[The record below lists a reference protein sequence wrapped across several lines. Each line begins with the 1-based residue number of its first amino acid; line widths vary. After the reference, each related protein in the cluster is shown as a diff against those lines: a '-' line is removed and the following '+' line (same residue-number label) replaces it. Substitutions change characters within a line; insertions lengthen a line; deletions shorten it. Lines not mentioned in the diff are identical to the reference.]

1 MNEKAF
7 QKLINNYSEI
17 ETKILEE
24 LVKHFKINEEF
35 INSDYFRFEKLQELG
50 ILNDNIIKYIA
61 EATKSTPMQIKKA
74 INEIGFETFNI
85 NELNKAYSGGFL
97 QIDPDILIQK
107 NIIQNLIDY
116 SYNELED
123 RFLSISKKIENGA
136 REAYLDI
143 VEKVYLQTTSGVT
156 YDGAIRSALADL
168 GERGITTLTYR
179 TIDSEG
185 NTIGIRNYDVEGAV
199 RREVVTANNKLVNEI
214 NKSVAEELDVEY
226 VLLSEH
232 IACRPQHFP
241 WQGTIIKRKDIEA
254 VTKYGEVDGMG
265 GPNCKHYPTP
275 YFGSA
280 RGNEL
285 KQISL
290 EEATKKYELSQKQRY
305 IERNIRKWKR
315 KARIFETAEDKEY
328 YKKCKD
334 KVKEWQTK
342 NREFTENNNLIRDFS
357 RENVE
362 KINKR
367 DIILTDKEQ
376 YAINQYVSSDF
387 YSINEKLRNGIEL
400 SQDEMAM
407 TKNLD
412 NAMNKLHI
420 YQGMVTRSL
429 QLDDTALQEFISIH
443 KENKIVEYRAYTSTT
458 KGERYNE
465 LSNVELYINSKTG
478 KTLEKY
484 NKEEQEILF
493 KRGSL
498 FKVKEIEK
506 IKNTYHILLEDI
518 NGK

>member
-1 MNEKAF
+1 MNEKVF

-61 EATKSTPMQIKKA
+61 EATKSTPAQIKKA
-74 INEIGFETFNI
+74 IEEIGFEAFNI

-107 NIIQNLIDY
+107 NIIQSLIDY
-116 SYNELED
+116 SYNELEN

-199 RREVVTANNKLVNEI
+199 RMEVVAANNKLVNEI
-214 NKSVAEELDVEY
+214 NKRVAEELDVEY

-232 IACRPQHFP
+232 IACRPQHFS

-275 YFGSA
+275 YFGGA

-362 KINKR
+362 KVKKR
-367 DIILTDKEQ
+367 DIILKNVKEEEKKLQYIGKLDKEKLGKYRDRIVTDKVILTDERIEHIKEHHPGD
-376 YAINQYVSSDF
+376 YEKYGKYIPEIVEKPECVINDS
-387 YSINEKLRNGIEL
+387 
-400 SQDEMAM
+400 
-407 TKNLD
+407 KNLD
-412 NAMNKLHI
+412 TVLFLKTI
-420 YQGMVTRSL
+420 
-429 QLDDTALQEFISIH
+429 
-443 KENKIVEYRAYTSTT
+443 KENGKNIQVVVKLNTNEIQKDKQNSVLTLWKIKDKTYRQML
-458 KGERYNE
+458 R
-465 LSNVELYINSKTG
+465 
-478 KTLEKY
+478 
-484 NKEEQEILF
+484 NKEILW
-493 KRGSL
+493 KKL
-498 FKVKEIEK
+498 D
-506 IKNTYHILLEDI
+506 KNE
-518 NGK
+518 